1 MPIFANVTVKINKEM
16 TDRSMQEIEEMKG
29 AKYINPYTDFG
40 FKKLFGTPLNK
51 DLLISFLNS
60 LFDGKEVVQDL
71 TYLNGENLGNGYGD
85 CRAIF
90 DVYCENKQGETFI
103 VEMQKAEQQFF
114 KDRSVF
120 YSTFPIQN
128 QGKKGIWDFKLKGVY
143 TIGILDFVFPDH
155 EYPQD
160 SLRHEVKL
168 VDVDDKHVFYDKL
181 TFLYLEMPKF
191 TKGEEELKTLYD
203 KWLFVLHNLSRLM
216 KRPATLQEHIFTR
229 LFEQA
234 EIARYTPEER
244 QDYEDSL
251 KVYRDMKNVLDTAE
265 LRGREK
271 GRKEGRREGRKEG
284 IEQGTFEERRKN
296 AKAMKALGLPLETIV
311 KVTGMSADDIDKL

>member
-1 MPIFANVTVKINKEM
+1 M
-16 TDRSMQEIEEMKG
+16 TNRSLQDIEEMGG

-60 LFDGKEVVQDL
+60 LFEGKEVVRDL
-71 TYLNGENLGNGYGD
+71 TYLNGESLGNGYGD
-85 CRAIF
+85 RRAIF
-90 DVYCENKQGETFI
+90 DVYCENEQGETFI

-128 QGKKGIWDFKLKGVY
+128 QGKKGIWNFKLKGVY
-143 TIGILDFVFPDH
+143 TIGILDFVFPNH

-216 KRPATLQEHIFTR
+216 KRPATLQERIFTR

-265 LRGREK
+265 LRGLEK

>member
-1 MPIFANVTVKINKEM
+1 M

-60 LFDGKEVVQDL
+60 LFDGKEVVRDL

-85 CRAIF
+85 RRAIF
-90 DVYCENKQGETFI
+90 DVYCENEQGETFI

-128 QGKKGIWDFKLKGVY
+128 QGKKGIWNFKLKGVY

-191 TKGEEELKTLYD
+191 TKKEDELETMFD

-216 KRPATLQEHIFTR
+216 KRPAALQERIFTR

-265 LRGREK
+265 LRGLEK

-311 KVTGMSADDIDKL
+311 KVTGMSADDIAKL

>member
-1 MPIFANVTVKINKEM
+1 M

-60 LFDGKEVVQDL
+60 LFDGKEVVRDL
-71 TYLNGENLGNGYGD
+71 TYLNGESLGNGYGD
-85 CRAIF
+85 RRAIF
-90 DVYCENKQGETFI
+90 DVYCENEQGETFI

-128 QGKKGIWDFKLKGVY
+128 QGKKGIWNFKLKGVY

-155 EYPQD
+155 EYPQN

-191 TKGEEELKTLYD
+191 TKGEEELKTMYD

-216 KRPATLQEHIFTR
+216 KRPAALQDRIFTR

-244 QDYEDSL
+244 KDYEDSL

-265 LRGREK
+265 LRGLEK

-311 KVTGMSADDIDKL
+311 KVTGMSADDIAKL

>member
-1 MPIFANVTVKINKEM
+1 M
-16 TDRSMQEIEEMKG
+16 TDRSMQEIEEMNG

-60 LFDGKEVVQDL
+60 LFDGKEVVRDL

-85 CRAIF
+85 RRAIF
-90 DVYCENKQGETFI
+90 DVYCENEQGETFI

-128 QGKKGIWDFKLKGVY
+128 QGKKGIWNFNLKGVY
-143 TIGILDFVFPDH
+143 TVGILDFVFPDH
-155 EYPQD
+155 EYPKD

-168 VDVDDKHVFYDKL
+168 VDIDDKHVFYDKL

-191 TKGEEELKTLYD
+191 TKGENELTTMYD

-216 KRPATLQEHIFTR
+216 KRPAALQERIFTR

-265 LRGREK
+265 LRGLEK
-271 GRKEGRREGRKEG
+271 GRKEGRKEGREEGRKEGRKEG
-284 IEQGTFEERRKN
+284 IEQGTIEERRKN

-311 KVTGMSADDIDKL
+311 KVTGMSADDIAEL

>member
-1 MPIFANVTVKINKEM
+1 M
-16 TDRSMQEIEEMKG
+16 TDRSMQEIEEMNG

-60 LFDGKEVVQDL
+60 LFDGKEVVRDL
-71 TYLNGENLGNGYGD
+71 TYLNGESLGNGYGD
-85 CRAIF
+85 RRAIF
-90 DVYCENKQGETFI
+90 DVYCENEQGETFI

-128 QGKKGIWDFKLKGVY
+128 QGKKGIWNFKLKGVY
-143 TIGILDFVFPDH
+143 TIGILDFVFPNH

>member
-1 MPIFANVTVKINKEM
+1 MG
-16 TDRSMQEIEEMKG
+16 G

-60 LFDGKEVVQDL
+60 LFEGKEVIQDL
-71 TYLNGENLGNGYGD
+71 TYLNGENLGNSYGD
-85 CRAIF
+85 RRAIF
-90 DVYCENKQGETFI
+90 DVYCENEQGETFI

-143 TIGILDFVFPDH
+143 TVGILDFVFPDN
-155 EYPQD
+155 EYPKN

-168 VDVDDKHVFYDKL
+168 MDVGDKHVFYDKL

-191 TKGEEELKTLYD
+191 TKKEEELKTMYD

-216 KRPATLQEHIFTR
+216 KRPAALQERIFTR

-265 LRGREK
+265 LKGMKKGMEQGMKKGMEQGMEK
-271 GRKEGRREGRKEG
+271 GMEQGMEKGMEKGLKRG
-284 IEQGTFEERRKN
+284 IEQGASDERKKN
-296 AKAMKALGLPLETIV
+296 AKAMKTLGVPLETIG
-311 KVTGMSADDIDKL
+311 KITGMAIGDIEKL

>member
-1 MPIFANVTVKINKEM
+1 
-16 TDRSMQEIEEMKG
+16 MQEIEEMNG

-60 LFDGKEVVQDL
+60 LFDGKEVVRDL
-71 TYLNGENLGNGYGD
+71 TYLNGESLGNGYGD
-85 CRAIF
+85 RRAIF
-90 DVYCENKQGETFI
+90 DVYCENEQGETFI

-128 QGKKGIWDFKLKGVY
+128 QGKKGIWNFKLKGVY
-143 TIGILDFVFPDH
+143 TIGILDFVFPNH

-216 KRPATLQEHIFTR
+216 KRPATLQERIFTR

-265 LRGREK
+265 LRGLEK

-311 KVTGMSADDIDKL
+311 KVTGMSANDIDKL

>member
-85 CRAIF
+85 RRAIF
-90 DVYCENKQGETFI
+90 DVYCENNQGETFI

-191 TKGEEELKTLYD
+191 TKKEDELETMFD

-216 KRPATLQEHIFTR
+216 KHPAALQERIFKR

-251 KVYRDMKNVLDTAE
+251 KAYRDMKNVLDTAE
-265 LRGREK
+265 LRGLEK
-271 GRKEGRREGRKEG
+271 GRKEGRKEG

>member
-1 MPIFANVTVKINKEM
+1 M
-16 TDRSMQEIEEMKG
+16 TNRSLQDIEEMGG

-60 LFDGKEVVQDL
+60 LFEGKEVVRDL

-85 CRAIF
+85 RRAIF
-90 DVYCENKQGETFI
+90 DVYCENEQGETFI

-128 QGKKGIWDFKLKGVY
+128 QGKKGIWNFKLKGVY
-143 TIGILDFVFPDH
+143 TIGILDFVFPNH

-216 KRPATLQEHIFTR
+216 KRPATLQERIFTR

>member
-1 MPIFANVTVKINKEM
+1 M
-16 TDRSMQEIEEMKG
+16 TDRSMQEIEEMNG

-60 LFDGKEVVQDL
+60 LFDGKEVVRDL

-85 CRAIF
+85 RRAIF
-90 DVYCENKQGETFI
+90 DVYCENEQGETFI

-128 QGKKGIWDFKLKGVY
+128 QGKKGIWNFKLKGVY
-143 TIGILDFVFPDH
+143 TIGILDFVFPNH

-191 TKGEEELKTLYD
+191 NKKEEELKTMFD

-216 KRPATLQEHIFTR
+216 KRPAALQERIFTR

-265 LRGREK
+265 LRGLEK

>member
-1 MPIFANVTVKINKEM
+1 M
-16 TDRSMQEIEEMKG
+16 TERSMQEIEEMNG

-60 LFDGKEVVQDL
+60 LFDGKEVVRDL
-71 TYLNGENLGNGYGD
+71 TYLNGESLGNGYGD
-85 CRAIF
+85 RRAIF
-90 DVYCENKQGETFI
+90 DVYCENEQGETFI

-128 QGKKGIWDFKLKGVY
+128 QGKKGIWNFKLKGVY
-143 TIGILDFVFPDH
+143 TIGILDFVFPNH

-191 TKGEEELKTLYD
+191 TKKEDELETMFD

-216 KRPATLQEHIFTR
+216 KRPATLQERIFTR

-265 LRGREK
+265 LRGLEK
-271 GRKEGRREGRKEG
+271 GRKEGRKEG

>member
-1 MPIFANVTVKINKEM
+1 
-16 TDRSMQEIEEMKG
+16 MQEIEEMQG

-60 LFDGKEVVQDL
+60 LFKGREVVRDL

-85 CRAIF
+85 RRAIF
-90 DVYCENKQGETFI
+90 DVYCENEQGETFI

-114 KDRSVF
+114 KDRSIF
-120 YSTFPIQN
+120 YSPFAIQN
-128 QGKKGIWDFKLKGVY
+128 QGKKGIWDFNLKGVY
-143 TIGILDFVFPDH
+143 TVGILDFVFPDH
-155 EYPQD
+155 EYPKD

-191 TKGEEELKTLYD
+191 SKKEDELKTMYD

-216 KRPATLQEHIFTR
+216 KRPAALQERIFTR

-234 EIARYTPEER
+234 EIALYTPEER

-265 LRGREK
+265 LKGMKKGMKKGLEK
-271 GRKEGRREGRKEG
+271 GRKEGLKKG
-284 IEQGTFEERRKN
+284 IEQGSFEERRKN
-296 AKAMKALGLPLETIV
+296 ARAMKDLGLPLETIA
-311 KVTGMSADDIDKL
+311 KVTGMTAEDIEKI

>member
-1 MPIFANVTVKINKEM
+1 
-16 TDRSMQEIEEMKG
+16 MQEIEEMKG

-60 LFDGKEVVQDL
+60 LFDGKEVVRDL

-85 CRAIF
+85 RRAIF
-90 DVYCENKQGETFI
+90 DVYCENEQGETFI

-128 QGKKGIWDFKLKGVY
+128 QGKKGIWNFKLKGVY

-191 TKGEEELKTLYD
+191 TKGEEELKTMYD

-216 KRPATLQEHIFTR
+216 KRPAALQERIFTR

-265 LRGREK
+265 LRGLEK

>member
-1 MPIFANVTVKINKEM
+1 M

-60 LFDGKEVVQDL
+60 LFDGKEVVRDL
-71 TYLNGENLGNGYGD
+71 TYLNGESLGNGYGD
-85 CRAIF
+85 RRAIF
-90 DVYCENKQGETFI
+90 DVYCENEQGETFI

-128 QGKKGIWDFKLKGVY
+128 QGKKGIWNFKLKGVY
-143 TIGILDFVFPDH
+143 TVGILDFVFPDH

-191 TKGEEELKTLYD
+191 TKGEEELKTMYD

-216 KRPATLQEHIFTR
+216 KRPAALQDRIFTR

-265 LRGREK
+265 LRGLEK

-311 KVTGMSADDIDKL
+311 KVTGMSADDIAKL

>member
-1 MPIFANVTVKINKEM
+1 MSKDM
-16 TDRSMQEIEEMKG
+16 TDRSIREIEEMGEGKF
-29 AKYINPYTDFG
+29 INPYTDFG

-51 DLLISFLNS
+51 ELLISFLNS
-60 LFDGKEVVQDL
+60 LFDKKEEVRDL

-85 CRAIF
+85 RRAIF
-90 DVYCENKQGETFI
+90 DVYCENEQGETFI

-128 QGKKGIWDFKLKGVY
+128 QGKKGVWDFRRKGVY
-143 TIGILDFVFPDH
+143 TVGILDFVFPDN
-155 EYPQD
+155 EYPKD

-191 TKGEEELKTLYD
+191 TKKEEELETMYD
-203 KWLFVLHNLSRLM
+203 KWLYVLHNLSRLM
-216 KRPATLQEHIFTR
+216 ERPAALQEYVFKR
-229 LFEQA
+229 LFDQA
-234 EIARYTPEER
+234 EIAKYSPEER

-251 KVYRDMKNVLDTAE
+251 RVYRDMKNVLDTAE
-265 LRGREK
+265 LK
-271 GRKEGRREGRKEG
+271 GLKKG
-284 IEQGTFEERRKN
+284 IEQGIKQGLEQGIKQGIEQGALEEKRKN
-296 AKAMKALGLPLETIV
+296 AKAMKVLGLPLETIAR
-311 KVTGMSADDIDKL
+311 VTGMSAEDIAKL

>member
-1 MPIFANVTVKINKEM
+1 M
-16 TDRSMQEIEEMKG
+16 THRSMQEIEEMKG

-60 LFDGKEVVQDL
+60 LFDGKEVVRDL

-85 CRAIF
+85 RRAIF
-90 DVYCENKQGETFI
+90 DVYCENEQGETFI

-128 QGKKGIWDFKLKGVY
+128 QGKKGIWNFKLKGVY

-191 TKGEEELKTLYD
+191 TKGEEELKTMYD

-216 KRPATLQEHIFTR
+216 KRPAALQERIFTR

-251 KVYRDMKNVLDTAE
+251 KVYQDMKNVLDTAE
-265 LRGREK
+265 LRGLEK
-271 GRKEGRREGRKEG
+271 GRKEGRKEG